1 MIRIVGDD
9 GSNRKAHA
17 NPDGTFSFPLQRGVS
32 YVMLA
37 GAKGYLNA
45 RQQFTADTAE
55 EDAEYSIDF
64 TLASL
69 TKPNILENIFYD
81 FDRATLRPE
90 SREALDE
97 LVSLLKD
104 NPNITI
110 EMASHTDRKGTDEY
124 NISLS
129 QRRAKSVV
137 DYLTESGISP
147 DRLKAQGYGKSRPK
161 TVTRRIAREFPQF
174 PEGQLL
180 DEDYVMSLPEADRE
194 IADQINRRT
203 EFQVLTIDYDMY

>member
-1 MIRIVGDD
+1 M
-9 GSNRKAHA
+9 
-17 NPDGTFSFPLQRGVS
+17 
-32 YVMLA
+32 
-37 GAKGYLNA
+37 
-45 RQQFTADTAE
+45 
-55 EDAEYSIDF
+55 
-64 TLASL
+64 
-69 TKPNILENIFYD
+69 
-81 FDRATLRPE
+81 
-90 SREALDE
+90 
-97 LVSLLKD
+97 
-104 NPNITI
+104 
-110 EMASHTDRKGTDEY
+110 
-124 NISLS
+124 
-129 QRRAKSVV
+129 V